1 MAEIDFDQ
9 VIFRNNFLMKVLNT
23 DLKLSDERGYFTKT
37 IDLSQIEI

>member
-23 DLKLSDERGYFTKT
+23 DLKLSDEREYFTKT